1 MFKRIFKRVVK
12 VIKHIYEE
20 VKVMANQIREDKKD
34 VVLSVVDVTG
44 RTIETVSN
52 NKKELLLNAGHGCK
66 EVVLSAGHGCK
77 EVVLNAGHGCK
88 EVVLSAGHGCKEMI
102 ERVFTDPNI
111 KQTLGLIG
119 IALLVSS
126 YLPRRKEV

>member
-1 MFKRIFKRVVK
+1 MFKRIFKRLVK
-12 VIKHIYEE
+12 VIKYIYDE
-20 VKVMANQIREDKKD
+20 VKGMANQIREDKKE

-52 NKKELLLNAGHGCK
+52 NKKELLLSAGHGCK
-66 EVVLSAGHGCK
+66 EVVLS
-77 EVVLNAGHGCK
+77 AGHGCK

-119 IALLVSS
+119 IALLVST
-126 YLPRRKEV
+126 YLPRRKEI

>member
-12 VIKHIYEE
+12 VIKYIYEE
-20 VKVMANQIREDKKD
+20 VKGMANQIREDKKD

-52 NKKELLLNAGHGCK
+52 NKKELLLSAGHGCK

-77 EVVLNAGHGCK
+77 EI
-88 EVVLSAGHGCKEMI
+88 VLSAGHGCKEMI
-102 ERVFTDPNI
+102 EKIFSDSNI

-119 IALLVSS
+119 IALLVSA
-126 YLPRRKEV
+126 YLPKRKEV

>member
-20 VKVMANQIREDKKD
+20 VKGMANQIREDKKY

-52 NKKELLLNAGHGCK
+52 NKKELF
-66 EVVLSAGHGCK
+66 LS
-77 EVVLNAGHGCK
+77 AGHGCK

-119 IALLVSS
+119 IALLVST

>member
-20 VKVMANQIREDKKD
+20 VKCMANQIREDKKD

-52 NKKELLLNAGHGCK
+52 NKKELLLSAGHGCK

-77 EVVLNAGHGCK
+77 EVVL
-88 EVVLSAGHGCKEMI
+88 SAGHGCKETI
-102 ERVFTDPNI
+102 EKVFSDSNI

-119 IALLVSS
+119 IALLVSA
-126 YLPRRKEV
+126 YLPRHKEV

>member
-12 VIKHIYEE
+12 VIKHIYKE
-20 VKVMANQIREDKKD
+20 VKGMANQIREDKKD

-52 NKKELLLNAGHGCK
+52 NKKELLL
-66 EVVLSAGHGCK
+66 S
-77 EVVLNAGHGCK
+77 AGHGCK

-102 ERVFTDPNI
+102 EKVFSDSNI

-119 IALLVSS
+119 IALLVSA
-126 YLPRRKEV
+126 YLPKRKEV

>member
-12 VIKHIYEE
+12 VIKHIYKE
-20 VKVMANQIREDKKD
+20 VKGMANQIREDKKD

-52 NKKELLLNAGHGCK
+52 NKKELLLSAGHGCK

-77 EVVLNAGHGCK
+77 EVVL
-88 EVVLSAGHGCKEMI
+88 SAGHGCKEMI
-102 ERVFTDPNI
+102 EKVFTDPNI

-119 IALLVSS
+119 IALLVSA
-126 YLPRRKEV
+126 YLPKRKEG

>member
-20 VKVMANQIREDKKD
+20 VKDMANQIREDKKE
-34 VVLSVVDVTG
+34 VVLSIVDVTG

-52 NKKELLLNAGHGCK
+52 NKKELLL
-66 EVVLSAGHGCK
+66 SAGHGCK
-77 EVVLNAGHGCK
+77 EI
-88 EVVLSAGHGCKEMI
+88 I
-102 ERVFTDPNI
+102 EREFTDPNI

-119 IALLVSS
+119 IALLVST

>member
-1 MFKRIFKRVVK
+1 MFKRIFKHVVK
-12 VIKHIYEE
+12 VIKHIYKEI
-20 VKVMANQIREDKKD
+20 KGIGNQIREDKKE

-52 NKKELLLNAGHGCK
+52 NNKELLLSAGHGCK

-77 EVVLNAGHGCK
+77 EII
-88 EVVLSAGHGCKEMI
+88 LSAGHGCKEMI
-102 ERVFTDPNI
+102 ERVFTDSNI

-119 IALLVSS
+119 IALLVSA
-126 YLPRRKEV
+126 YLPKRKEV

>member
-1 MFKRIFKRVVK
+1 MFKRIFKRLVK
-12 VIKHIYEE
+12 VIKYIYEE
-20 VKVMANQIREDKKD
+20 VKVMANQIREDKKE

-52 NKKELLLNAGHGCK
+52 NKKELLLSAGHGCK
-66 EVVLSAGHGCK
+66 EVVLS
-77 EVVLNAGHGCK
+77 AGHGCK

-119 IALLVSS
+119 IALLVST
-126 YLPRRKEV
+126 YLPRRKEI

>member
-1 MFKRIFKRVVK
+1 MFKRIFKCVVK

-77 EVVLNAGHGCK
+77 EVVL
-88 EVVLSAGHGCKEMI
+88 SAGHGCKEMI

-119 IALLVSS
+119 IALLVST
-126 YLPRRKEV
+126 YLPSRKEV

>member
-12 VIKHIYEE
+12 IIKHIYEE
-20 VKVMANQIREDKKD
+20 VKDMANQIREDKKD

-66 EVVLSAGHGCK
+66 E
-77 EVVLNAGHGCK
+77 
-88 EVVLSAGHGCKEMI
+88 MI

-119 IALLVSS
+119 IALLVST
-126 YLPRRKEV
+126 YLSRRKEV